1 MGNTM
6 SADNHIL
13 SLKDVTYSYPGTK
26 KRALK
31 DINLEIKQGEFV
43 GIVGAN
49 GSGRSTLCYCFNGL
63 VPHAQGG
70 NLRGEIEI
78 RGINTHKS
86 NVPEIAQ
93 WVGLVFANPEAQLTQ
108 LSVGDEI
115 AFGPANLGVPA
126 EEIFQLIKDMLK
138 LVLMEGLEN
147 RNTHSLSGG
156 QQQRLAIASVLAM
169 RPEILVL
176 DEPTSNLDPQ
186 GVVEVYS
193 TVHRLNRENKTTVIM
208 VDHAVDMLSE
218 YASRIIA
225 MDKGKI
231 FADGT
236 PDEVFG
242 NVDLLSAAGIQIPEI
257 PQLFHQLQVVDILNL
272 NPDVIPVTIE
282 QGYNQ
287 MCKYFEKKGVA
298 VSGRKLDQP

>member
-1 MGNTM
+1 MHKDTMMSNGNH
-6 SADNHIL
+6 NNVL

-31 DINLEIKQGEFV
+31 EINLEIKQGEFV

-63 VPHAQGG
+63 IPHAQGG
-70 NLRGEIEI
+70 NLKGEIEI
-78 RGINTHKS
+78 RGMDTHKS

-93 WVGLVFANPEAQLTQ
+93 WVGLVFSNPEAQLTQ
-108 LSVGDEI
+108 LSVADEI

-126 EEIFQLIKDMLK
+126 EEIHQLIKDMLK
-138 LVLMEGLEN
+138 LVLMEGMED

-193 TVHRLNRENKTTVIM
+193 TVHRLNKENNTTVVM
-208 VDHAVDMLSE
+208 VDHAVDMLTE

-225 MDKGKI
+225 MGKGKI
-231 FADGT
+231 IADST

-242 NVDLLSAAGIQIPEI
+242 DVDLLSNAGIQIPQI
-257 PQLFHQLQVVDILNL
+257 PLLFHQLQEENILNP
-272 NPDVIPVTIE
+272 NPNVIPVTID
-282 QGYNQ
+282 QGYEQ
-287 MCKYFEKKGVA
+287 MRKYFDKKGVA
-298 VSGRKLDQP
+298 G

>member
-1 MGNTM
+1 MNN
-6 SADNHIL
+6 DKNVL

-31 DINLEIKQGEFV
+31 EINLEIKRGEFV

-63 VPHAQGG
+63 IPHAQGG
-70 NLRGEIEI
+70 NLRGEVEI
-78 RGINTHKS
+78 RGKDTHKYT
-86 NVPEIAQ
+86 VPEIAQ

-108 LSVGDEI
+108 LSVADEI
-115 AFGPANLGVPA
+115 AFGPANLGRPV
-126 EEIFQLIKDMLK
+126 EEIHQLIKDMLK
-138 LVLMEGLEN
+138 LVLMEGMEE

-186 GVVEVYS
+186 GVFEVYS
-193 TVHRLNRENKTTVIM
+193 TVSRLNRENKTTVVM
-208 VDHAVDMLSE
+208 VDHAVDMLTE

-231 FADGT
+231 IADGT

-242 NVDLLSAAGIQIPEI
+242 NVDLLSNAGIQIPQI
-257 PQLFHQLQVVDILNL
+257 PLLFHQLQEENILKPK
-272 NPDVIPVTIE
+272 PDVIPVTIE

-287 MCKYFEKKGVA
+287 MRRYCEKK
-298 VSGRKLDQP
+298 

>member
-1 MGNTM
+1 MMSNGNH
-6 SADNHIL
+6 NNVL

-31 DINLEIKQGEFV
+31 EINLEIKQGEFV

-63 VPHAQGG
+63 IPHAQGG
-70 NLRGEIEI
+70 NLKGEIEI
-78 RGINTHKS
+78 RGMDTHKS

-93 WVGLVFANPEAQLTQ
+93 WVGLVFSNPEAQLTQ
-108 LSVGDEI
+108 LSVADEI

-126 EEIFQLIKDMLK
+126 EEIHQLIKDMLK
-138 LVLMEGLEN
+138 LVLMEGMED

-193 TVHRLNRENKTTVIM
+193 TVHRLNKENNTTVVM
-208 VDHAVDMLSE
+208 VDHAVDMLTE

-225 MDKGKI
+225 MGKGKI
-231 FADGT
+231 IADST

-242 NVDLLSAAGIQIPEI
+242 DVDLLSNAGIQIPQI
-257 PQLFHQLQVVDILNL
+257 PLLFHQLQEENILNP
-272 NPDVIPVTIE
+272 NPNVIPVTID
-282 QGYNQ
+282 QGYEQ
-287 MCKYFEKKGVA
+287 MRKYFDKKGVA
-298 VSGRKLDQP
+298 G

>member
-1 MGNTM
+1 M
-6 SADNHIL
+6 SNDKNRL

-31 DINLEIKQGEFV
+31 NINLEIKQGEFV

-49 GSGRSTLCYCFNGL
+49 GAGRSTLCYCFNGL
-63 VPHAQGG
+63 IPHAQGG
-70 NLRGEIEI
+70 KLKGEIEI
-78 RGINTHKS
+78 RGIDTHKS
-86 NVPEIAQ
+86 TVPEIAQ
-93 WVGLVFANPEAQLTQ
+93 WVGLVFSNPEAQLTQ
-108 LSVGDEI
+108 LSVADEI
-115 AFGPANLGVPA
+115 AFGPVNLGVPA
-126 EEIFQLIKDMLK
+126 EEIYRLIKDMLK
-138 LVLMEGLEN
+138 LVLMEGMED

-193 TVHRLNRENKTTVIM
+193 TVQRLNQENNTTVIM

-225 MDKGKI
+225 MDKGRI
-231 FADGT
+231 IADGT

-242 NVDLLSAAGIQIPEI
+242 NIDLLSDAGVQTPEI
-257 PQLFHQLQVVDILNL
+257 PQLFHQLQELEIINL
-272 NPDVIPVTIE
+272 DSDVIPVTME

-287 MCKYFEKKGVA
+287 MRKYFEKKGIA
-298 VSGRKLDQP
+298 GSG